1 MLNRIAFCLFMVA
14 ITGLTGLTEVVAQT
28 SKIGFVDLERIRQS
42 YKGFKD
48 AQGQF
53 QKSVKDSQDKVRMME
68 EELTGLKQRY
78 EARKMMLTDTKRQ
91 EDERLIIQK
100 EQELMQYIQVQQ
112 QELAQRE
119 MALTRP
125 LTEKI
130 LGVVETIATAENYT
144 YVLDASTLIYI
155 DPVRASDL
163 TGKILEELEKEV
175 K

>member
-1 MLNRIAFCLFMVA
+1 MLKRIVMNTIFVA
-14 ITGLTGLTEVVAQT
+14 IASLMMVQDAIAQNT
-28 SKIGFVDLERIRQS
+28 KIGYVDLERIRQT

-48 AQGQF
+48 AQSQF

-68 EELTGLKQRY
+68 EEVAGMKQRY

-100 EQELMQYIQVQQ
+100 EQEMLQYIQVQQ
-112 QELAQRE
+112 QELAQKE

-130 LGVVETIATAENYT
+130 LGVVELIATAENFT
-144 YVLDASTLIYI
+144 YIMDASTLIYI

-163 TGKILEELEKEV
+163 TGLILEELAKEV

>member
-1 MLNRIAFCLFMVA
+1 MLQRIVMNTIFVA
-14 ITGLTGLTEVVAQT
+14 IASLMMVQDAIAQNT
-28 SKIGFVDLERIRQS
+28 KIGYVDLERIRQT

-48 AQGQF
+48 AQSQF
-53 QKSVKDSQDKVRMME
+53 QKSVKDSQDKVRVME
-68 EELTGLKQRY
+68 EEVAGMKQRY

-100 EQELMQYIQVQQ
+100 EQEMLQYIQVQQ
-112 QELAQRE
+112 QELAQKE

-130 LGVVETIATAENYT
+130 LGVVELIATAENFT
-144 YVLDASTLIYI
+144 YIMDASTLIYI

-163 TGKILEELEKEV
+163 TGLILEELAKEV

>member
-1 MLNRIAFCLFMVA
+1 MGKRVTFCLLLAVLA
-14 ITGLTGLTEVVAQT
+14 GLINTPTANAQN

-68 EELTGLKQRY
+68 EEVNGLKQRY

-91 EDERLIIQK
+91 EDERAIIQK
-100 EQELMQYIQVQQ
+100 EQDLLQYIQVQQ

-130 LGVVETIATAENYT
+130 LGVVETIAKADGYT

-163 TGKILEELEKEV
+163 TSNILEELEKEV

>member
-1 MLNRIAFCLFMVA
+1 MLKRIIIHTVFMVIASLMIVPDA
-14 ITGLTGLTEVVAQT
+14 ISQNN
-28 SKIGFVDLERIRQS
+28 KIGYVDLERIRQT

-48 AQGQF
+48 AQSQF

-68 EELTGLKQRY
+68 EEVATMKQRY

-100 EQELMQYIQVQQ
+100 EQEMLQYIQMQQ
-112 QELAQRE
+112 QELAQKE

-130 LGVVETIATAENYT
+130 LGVVESIATSENFT
-144 YVLDASTLIYI
+144 YIMDASTLIYI

-163 TGKILEELEKEV
+163 TGLILEELAKEV

>member
-1 MLNRIAFCLFMVA
+1 MLKRIVMNTIFVAIAFLMMVPDA
-14 ITGLTGLTEVVAQT
+14 IAQNT
-28 SKIGFVDLERIRQS
+28 KIGYVDLERIRQT

-48 AQGQF
+48 AQSQF
-53 QKSVKDSQDKVRMME
+53 QKSVKDSQDKVRVME
-68 EELTGLKQRY
+68 EEVAGMKQRY

-100 EQELMQYIQVQQ
+100 EQEMLQYIQVQQ
-112 QELAQRE
+112 QELAQKE

-130 LGVVETIATAENYT
+130 LGVVELIATAENFT
-144 YVLDASTLIYI
+144 YIMDASTLIYI
-155 DPVRASDL
+155 EPVRASDL
-163 TGKILEELEKEV
+163 TGLILEELAKEV

>member
-1 MLNRIAFCLFMVA
+1 MLKQIIIYTIFIAIASLMNVPDA
-14 ITGLTGLTEVVAQT
+14 ISQNT
-28 SKIGFVDLERIRQS
+28 KIGYVDLERIRQT

-48 AQGQF
+48 AQSQF

-68 EELTGLKQRY
+68 EEVASMKQRY

-100 EQELMQYIQVQQ
+100 EQEMLQYIQMQQ
-112 QELAQRE
+112 QELAQKE

-130 LGVVETIATAENYT
+130 LGVVESIATSENFT
-144 YVLDASTLIYI
+144 YIMDASTLIYI

-163 TGKILEELEKEV
+163 TGLILEELAKEV

>member
-1 MLNRIAFCLFMVA
+1 MLKRIVMNTIFVA
-14 ITGLTGLTEVVAQT
+14 IASLMMVQDAIAQNT
-28 SKIGFVDLERIRQS
+28 KIGYVDLERIRQT

-48 AQGQF
+48 AQSQF
-53 QKSVKDSQDKVRMME
+53 QKSVKDSQDKVRVME
-68 EELTGLKQRY
+68 EEVAGMKQRY

-100 EQELMQYIQVQQ
+100 EQEMLQYIQVQQ
-112 QELAQRE
+112 QELAQKE

-130 LGVVETIATAENYT
+130 LGVVELIATAENFT
-144 YVLDASTLIYI
+144 YIMDASTLIYI

-163 TGKILEELEKEV
+163 TGLILEELAKEV

>member
-1 MLNRIAFCLFMVA
+1 MLKRIVMNTIFVAIAFLMMVPDA
-14 ITGLTGLTEVVAQT
+14 IAQNT
-28 SKIGFVDLERIRQS
+28 KIGYVDLERIRQT

-48 AQGQF
+48 AQSQF
-53 QKSVKDSQDKVRMME
+53 QKSVKDSQDKVRVME
-68 EELTGLKQRY
+68 EEVAGMKQRY

-100 EQELMQYIQVQQ
+100 EQEMLQYIQVQQ
-112 QELAQRE
+112 QELAQKE

-130 LGVVETIATAENYT
+130 LGVVELIATAENFT
-144 YVLDASTLIYI
+144 YIMDASTLIYI

-163 TGKILEELEKEV
+163 TGLILEELAKEV